1 MKTQVV
7 LGTFFGDEGKGNTV
21 QWLCKESLARGEKPQ
36 VIRFSGGPQAGHRV
50 VHNRI
55 EHVCS
60 LVGSGV
66 LLGVPTYLDR
76 NVFIDPVSLK
86 NEYNFLVSKGVA
98 PKLTISPEC
107 RVITPY
113 DILSDC
119 SNSKVKSDGTCGCGI
134 HATFKRYQKN
144 GRSLEIF
151 LRAKH
156 TMLGYV
162 KSCYPDIT
170 LPSEDDDE
178 FLNALDWTK
187 QFIGEMPSADT
198 LIFEGSQGLLLDM
211 DNGFMPHCTPSK
223 VGLNGI
229 SEEFLQNAEVYLVM
243 RSYLTRHGNGYEPKG
258 ESEIRD
264 YYKNLEEPTNLD
276 TGIQGKFKI
285 GLLDLQLFRDALV
298 RSHLDN
304 YVRMYSCQFNAV
316 ITHMDC
322 AQRKDV
328 ILHVN
333 PIYKDG
339 YGICAAKL
347 VEAVNNDVIPIN
359 KVYAGWGPDSNISLV
374 SP

>member
-1 MKTQVV
+1 MKTQIV

-21 QWLCKESLARGEKPQ
+21 QWLCKESLARGEKPL

-50 VHNRI
+50 VHNGI

-60 LVGSGV
+60 LIGSGV

-86 NEYNFLVSKGVA
+86 NEYNFLVSKGIT

-134 HATFKRYQKN
+134 HATFKRYLSYN
-144 GRSLEIF
+144 ANTLLSFDSSCLDGVYCYYETEIARNEG
-151 LRAKH
+151 L
-156 TMLGYV
+156 
-162 KSCYPDIT
+162 
-170 LPSEDDDE
+170 DE
-178 FLNALDWTK
+178 EFKDALHWIK

-211 DNGFMPHCTPSK
+211 DNGFMPHCTPSR

-264 YYKNLEEPTNLD
+264 YYRNLEEPTNLD